1 MKVVFF
7 QRNPGTKLFS
17 IEILFKS
24 IRNSLPSFIE
34 ATTIVSSKVNSGITK
49 KLYNILEVLF
59 RPQGD
64 INHVTGDV
72 HYLTFFL
79 KKNKTILTIHDINL
93 MYSTNALKKAVHRW
107 FWLKIPMYRSGMVTV
122 ISQTTKNELL
132 KHVDY
137 PEDRIRVI
145 YNCISPHFTPHP
157 KAFTKSKPVLL
168 HIGVKPNKNLSRL
181 IPALEGISC
190 ALRIIG
196 QPSSDM
202 LALLEKHRIDYSW
215 KSNLTDEEVLQE
227 YIQSDMLVFVST
239 FEGFGLPIVEANM
252 VERPV
257 VTSNISSMPEIAD
270 NAACL
275 VDPFDISSI
284 RKGILRVIED
294 DEYRE
299 QLLENGRVNR
309 ERFTPRSIAHLYSE
323 LYIEMY
329 ANRLERLHEAIA

>member
-79 KKNKTILTIHDINL
+79 RKNKTILTIHDINL
-93 MYSTNALKKAVHRW
+93 MYSTNALKKTVHRW

-132 KHVDY
+132 KYVDY
-137 PEDRIRVI
+137 PEEKIRVI

-168 HIGVKPNKNLSRL
+168 QIGVKPNKNLSRL

-190 ALRIIG
+190 TLRIVG
-196 QPSSDM
+196 QPSPDM
-202 LALLEKHRIDYSW
+202 LALLEKHKIDYSW

-257 VTSNISSMPEIAD
+257 VTSNVSSMPEIAD

-309 ERFTPRSIAHLYSE
+309 ERFTPQSIAHLYSE

-329 ANRLERLHEAIA
+329 ANRLEQLHEAIA